1 MYLIIKWITN
11 LIGAFFIF
19 IILYAVAMGLL
30 NDICGCANDYA
41 LTNLW
46 H

>member
-1 MYLIIKWITN
+1 MYLIIKWITY
-11 LIGAFFIF
+11 LVGAFFMF

-30 NDICGCANDYA
+30 NDICRCANDYA